1 MHSCPDLENLRTKM
15 NGINYQNL
23 EDASKKYSNRG
34 YNRIEVPWW
43 VTTDIA
49 NITKPTGV
57 PESSNYVLSVN
68 KKCLVASGE
77 QSFLYLANK
86 GYIPNGKYHA
96 ITPCFRNES
105 YDAYHS
111 KQFMKLEL
119 IELHDVHTELT
130 QEHITGVVNDALEV
144 LRSIAPFPM
153 SDCIFSME
161 TGTIDPITPSG
172 LKQIDICLQLNGEDV
187 ELGSYGIRKTSFAQW
202 IYGTGI
208 AEPRF
213 SKAINA
219 W

>member
-1 MHSCPDLENLRTKM
+1 M
-15 NGINYQNL
+15 NGINYKFLANAA
-23 EDASKKYSNRG
+23 EAYENNG
-34 YNRIEVPWW
+34 YKRIEVPWW

-49 NITKPTGV
+49 NITKPVDV

-68 KKCLVASGE
+68 GKCLVASGE

-86 GYIPNGKYHA
+86 GYIPNGKYQA

-119 IELHDVHTELT
+119 IELVDTAAKLT
-130 QEHITGVVNDALEV
+130 QHNIVHVANIAMCVFKSLAPEYLSEYIYIVETDTNDPLTPKGLRQLDVVIKMN
-144 LRSIAPFPM
+144 
-153 SDCIFSME
+153 
-161 TGTIDPITPSG
+161 GTEI
-172 LKQIDICLQLNGEDV
+172 
-187 ELGSYGIRKTSFAQW
+187 ELGSYGARKTSFAQW
-202 IYGTGI
+202 VYGTGI

-219 W
+219 K